1 MNTKDRAGR
10 DVKFIKRSAFLSVSY
25 LALGLCIA
33 LGAPEASAQ
42 QPSVPEARPGATAL
56 PAVSVD
62 TSRRKPRRNRAAT
75 APRQRA
81 PVAVAQPQAK
91 PLDTQ
96 DARSGTIGYL
106 ATRTSSA
113 TKTNTALINV
123 PQSVTVLTKDFL
135 KDTGSQSVSEAIRY
149 VPGLVPAQGEGNR
162 DQLVI
167 RGQNT
172 TADFFVDGLRDDVQY
187 YRDFYNIQSIEVLKG
202 PNAMI
207 FGRGGGGGVINRI
220 TKEADGRTI
229 REVTVQGGSYDNK
242 RVSIDAGGAVDSN
255 VAGRINA
262 MYEKS
267 GSFRDY
273 VNLERYGINPTVT
286 IRGEDTKVKLSY
298 EYFHDERTA
307 DRGIPSY
314 GTGTRFNPAS
324 PFQTSPSTFF
334 GNPDLSYSRADAHIA
349 NAVIEHDFNNGLTVR
364 SASQYSNFDKFY
376 QNVFAGGA
384 VNTAT
389 QRVSLSAYNNATKR
403 ENVFNQTDWTYK
415 TNTGPVLHTI
425 VFGTEIGRQSTDSLR
440 NTGAFVIPGSNS
452 VPASNPTTFAPV
464 NFFHAAS
471 DANSLATLNLASAY
485 VQDQIEI
492 TRYFQVIAGVR
503 FDRFDLT
510 SVNRNVGGTTSSRVD
525 NLVSPRVGL
534 VFKPIDNVSVYGSYS
549 TSYLPSSGD
558 QFSSL
563 TPQLAVTVPEKF
575 INTEVGVKWDIT
587 PRTQFTAAVYD
598 LDREN
603 QRFTDLLGNILTTGK
618 TKTRGAEV
626 ALTGYVTDQWQI
638 TGGYAYTDSR
648 ITSDNST
655 TIVKGNRVGLVPY
668 NTFTMWNRYQIDE
681 MWGAGVGV
689 IHYGS
694 SYASSDDTVR
704 LPAFTRVDAALY
716 FKLNQNWRAQLNVE
730 NIFDVGYYAT
740 AHSNVNISP
749 GAPRTFRVSAT
760 ANF

>member
-1 MNTKDRAGR
+1 VAVGYRVENKFALRA
-10 DVKFIKRSAFLSVSY
+10 ALLSVST
-25 LALGLCIA
+25 LALGLSFVA
-33 LGAPEASAQ
+33 YASDARAQ
-42 QPSVPEARPGATAL
+42 SAAEARPGATSL
-56 PAVSVD
+56 PPVSVD
-62 TSRRKPRRNRAAT
+62 PVRRKPRRARATTTSRQA
-75 APRQRA
+75 APA
-81 PVAVAQPQAK
+81 AVAQTQAK

-96 DARSGTIGYL
+96 EARSGTIGYL

-267 GSFRDY
+267 GSFRDH
-273 VNLERYGINPTVT
+273 VDLERYGINPTVT

-314 GTGTRFNPAS
+314 GTGTAARPAG

-334 GNPDLSYSRADAHIA
+334 GNPDLSFSRADAHIA
-349 NAVIEHDFNNGLTVR
+349 NAVIEHDFNNGLTVK

-376 QNVFAGGA
+376 QNVFASGA
-384 VNTAT
+384 VNPGT
-389 QRVSLSAYNNATKR
+389 QRVALGAYNNATKR
-403 ENVFNQTDWTYK
+403 ENVFNQTDWTYR
-415 TNTGPVLHTI
+415 TNTGPVLHTL
-425 VFGTEIGRQSTDSLR
+425 VFGTEIGRQTTDSLR
-440 NTGAFVIPGSNS
+440 NSGSFPGGNT

-464 NFFHAAS
+464 NFFHAAN

-485 VQDQIEI
+485 VQDQMEI

-510 SVNRNVGGTTSSRVD
+510 SLNRNAGGTTSNRVD

-534 VFKPIDNVSVYGSYS
+534 VFKPVENVSVYGSYS

-563 TPQLAVTVPEKF
+563 TPQLAVTQPEKF
-575 INTEVGVKWDIT
+575 INTEVGVKWDIA

-603 QRFTDLLGNILTTGK
+603 QRFTDTFGNILTTGK

-626 ALTGYVTDQWQI
+626 AVTGYVTDQWQI

-648 ITSDNST
+648 ITSDNSL

-689 IHYGS
+689 IHYGN

-716 FKLNQNWRAQLNVE
+716 FRLNQNWRAQLNVE

>member
-1 MNTKDRAGR
+1 MTCGYRAEN
-10 DVKFIKRSAFLSVSY
+10 KFTSRAVLLSVSY
-25 LALGLCIA
+25 LALGVGFAICA
-33 LGAPEASAQ
+33 TDARAQSAAS
-42 QPSVPEARPGATAL
+42 EARPGATSL
-56 PAVSVD
+56 PPVSVD
-62 TSRRKPRRNRAAT
+62 PARRKPRRARAT
-75 APRQRA
+75 NAPRQAA
-81 PVAVAQPQAK
+81 PAAVAQTQAK

-267 GSFRDY
+267 GSFRDH
-273 VNLERYGINPTVT
+273 VDLERYGINPTVT

-384 VNTAT
+384 VNTVT
-389 QRVSLSAYNNATKR
+389 QRVALSAYNNATKR
-403 ENVFNQTDWTYK
+403 ENVFNQTDWTYR

-425 VFGTEIGRQSTDSLR
+425 VFGTEIGRQTTDSLR

-452 VPASNPTTFAPV
+452 VLASNPTSFAPV

-510 SVNRNVGGTTSSRVD
+510 SLNRNAGGTTSSRVD
-525 NLVSPRVGL
+525 NLVSPRVGV
-534 VFKPIDNVSVYGSYS
+534 VFKPVENVSVYGSYS

-563 TPQLAVTVPEKF
+563 TPQLAVTEPEKF
-575 INTEVGVKWDIT
+575 INTEVGVKWDIS

-603 QRFTDLLGNILTTGK
+603 QRFTDVLGNILTTGK

-626 ALTGYVTDQWQI
+626 AVTGYVTDQWQI
-638 TGGYAYTDSR
+638 TGGYAYTDAR
-648 ITSDNST
+648 ITSDNSL

-668 NTFTMWNRYQIDE
+668 NTFTMWNRYQIDQ

-716 FKLNQNWRAQLNVE
+716 FRLNQNWRAQLNVE

>member
-1 MNTKDRAGR
+1 MRVVAGIALKGVASR
-10 DVKFIKRSAFLSVSY
+10 EAGLYFGRTARFSVSY
-25 LALGLCIA
+25 VALML
-33 LGAPEASAQ
+33 ASA
-42 QPSVPEARPGATAL
+42 AI
-56 PAVSVD
+56 VSG
-62 TSRRKPRRNRAAT
+62 
-75 APRQRA
+75 
-81 PVAVAQPQAK
+81 AVAQEALPTIDIESASGDK
-91 PLDTQ
+91 N
-96 DARSGTIGYL
+96 GTIGYL

-135 KDTGSQSVSEAIRY
+135 KDTGSQSISEAIRY

-172 TADFFVDGLRDDVQY
+172 SADFFVDGVRDDVQY

-202 PNAMI
+202 PNALI

-273 VNLERYGINPTVT
+273 VDLERYGINPTVT

-298 EYFHDERTA
+298 EYFHDDRTA

-324 PFQTSPSTFF
+324 PFQTSRSTFF
-334 GNPDLSYSRADAHIA
+334 GNPDRSVSRADAHIA

-384 VNTAT
+384 VNPAT
-389 QRVSLSAYNNATKR
+389 QRVALSAYNSAIKR
-403 ENVFNQTDWTYK
+403 ENAFNQTDWTYR

-425 VFGTEIGRQSTDSLR
+425 VFGTEVGRQTTGSLR
-440 NTGAFVIPGSNS
+440 NSGAFVIPGSNS
-452 VPASNPTTFAPV
+452 VPASNPTSFAPI
-464 NFFHAAS
+464 NFFHAA
-471 DANSLATLNLASAY
+471 DDPNSLATLNLASAY
-485 VQDQIEI
+485 VQDQMEI
-492 TRYFQVIAGVR
+492 TRYFQVIAGAR

-510 SVNRNVGGTTSSRVD
+510 STNRNVGGTTSNRVD

-534 VFKPIDNVSVYGSYS
+534 VFKPVENVSVYGSYS

-563 TPQLAVTVPEKF
+563 TPQLAVTEPEKF
-575 INTEVGVKWDIT
+575 INTEVGVKWDIA

-603 QRFTDLLGNILTTGK
+603 QRFTDVLGNILTTGK

-668 NTFTMWNRYQIDE
+668 NTFTMWNRYKIDE

-716 FKLNQNWRAQLNVE
+716 FRLNQNWRAQLNVE

-740 AHSNVNISP
+740 AHSNVNITP